1 MKVYYYDN
9 TYGPSKEL
17 KFRLRKLAQIAAIAK
32 LCNQMDLYNQAKEHH
47 DSLVTQYNSV
57 AKTKEKGFWGK
68 FLDNL
73 TNTTTSVIMANYL
86 DKDTDYET
94 ALITYTHMKEIRPE
108 FMPTA
113 LKTALEEWER
123 GFDISSRF
131 D

>member
-1 MKVYYYDN
+1 MLL
-9 TYGPSKEL
+9 KEITQL
-17 KFRLRKLAQIAAIAK
+17 S
-32 LCNQMDLYNQAKEHH
+32 D
-47 DSLVTQYNSV
+47 VT
-57 AKTKEKGFWGK
+57 EKGFWGK

-113 LKTALEEWER
+113 LNTALEEWER

>member
-1 MKVYYYDN
+1 
-9 TYGPSKEL
+9 
-17 KFRLRKLAQIAAIAK
+17 
-32 LCNQMDLYNQAKEHH
+32 
-47 DSLVTQYNSV
+47 
-57 AKTKEKGFWGK
+57 
-68 FLDNL
+68 
-73 TNTTTSVIMANYL
+73 MANYL

-113 LKTALEEWER
+113 LNTALEEWER